1 MAVPTALA
9 RPDPPKFPEPPKS
22 RTLRLPGGG
31 SLTAV
36 ADFPRSLPDQCQVS
50 MRMLLQLGPFLGAM
64 ECVIRILKF
73 CEWLIDFVKAV
84 PSVPTNP
91 TKIIKLLGKLPP
103 IAKDLLGC
111 ITAWT
116 PVGYC
121 AFIKDVLVMIID
133 FLRCVVELLKSIAT
147 QKLEIAVSM
156 GDAQGNPELLEAL
169 QLAQDNADKMG
180 LHAVNSCGP
189 VFALLGTVGSFM
201 SALGVGAIKVPS
213 IDDLTGG
220 DAAAAL
226 QPLEDLVDTL
236 SAIAD
241 ALPC

>member
-1 MAVPTALA
+1 MAVPASLK
-9 RPDPPKFPEPPKS
+9 RPDPPAFPAPPET

-50 MRMLLQLGPFLGAM
+50 MRLMLQLGPFLGAM

-73 CEWLIDFVKAV
+73 CEWLLDFVKAAAKL
-84 PSVPTNP
+84 NLFEMGQQI
-91 TKIIKLLGKLPP
+91 TKLSP
-103 IAKDLLGC
+103 IATDLIAC
-111 ITAWT
+111 VTAWT

-121 AFIKDVLVMIID
+121 SFIKDVLLMITD
-133 FLRCVVELLKSIAT
+133 FLRCVVELLESIGT
-147 QKLEIAVSM
+147 QKAEIAVSM
-156 GDAQGNPELLEAL
+156 DDAQGNQELLEVL

-180 LHAVNSCGP
+180 LQAANSCGP

-201 SALGVGAIKVPS
+201 SALGVGAIQVPS
-213 IDDLTGG
+213 LDDLTGEA
-220 DAAAAL
+220 DAAI
-226 QPLEDLVDTL
+226 QTLEDLVDTL

>member
-1 MAVPTALA
+1 MAVPAALQ
-9 RPDPPKFPEPPKS
+9 RPDPPEFPAPPET

-50 MRMLLQLGPFLGAM
+50 MRLMLQLGPFLGAM

-84 PSVPTNP
+84 PDLPTNP
-91 TKIIKLLGKLPP
+91 TKLISQLKKLGP
-103 IAKDLLGC
+103 IATDLISC
-111 ITAWT
+111 VTAWT

-121 AFIKDVLVMIID
+121 SFIKDVLVMVTD
-133 FLRCVVELLKSIAT
+133 YLRCVVDLLRSIVD
-147 QKLEIAVSM
+147 QKLGLAVSM
-156 GDAQGNPELLEAL
+156 ADAQGNAELLEAL

-180 LHAVNSCGP
+180 LHAANSCGP
-189 VFALLGTVGSFM
+189 VFALLGVVGSFM
-201 SALGVGAIKVPS
+201 SALGVGAIQVPS
-213 IDDLTGG
+213 LDDLTGG
-220 DAAAAL
+220 EADTAI
-226 QPLEDLVDTL
+226 QTLEDLVDTL
-236 SAIAD
+236 GAIAD